1 MTDQSLITQET
12 LGKYYK
18 LNRKKKEIEK
28 EMNQLKNLF
37 NTYFDQQVGA
47 NTKGEITDGGYKLQ
61 RQIRTTEKFNEQMTV
76 DRLEDLKLN
85 DLIKVV
91 KKPDKEKINSAISLG
106 LLDEKDLDDCRDT
119 TYTAAITVREV

>member
-12 LGKYYK
+12 LAKYYE

-76 DRLEDLKLN
+76 DRLEELKLN
-85 DLIKVV
+85 DLIKIV

-106 LLDEKDLDDCRDT
+106 LLDEKDLDNCRDT

>member
-12 LGKYYK
+12 LAKYYK

>member
-12 LGKYYK
+12 LAKYYE

-106 LLDEKDLDDCRDT
+106 LLDEKELDDCRDT